1 MCESYTSFAEVYDL
15 FMDNVPYDRWA
26 AGIDTLLKKYL
37 PPAAEKAE
45 ASNSEKPV
53 ADEKFEALGSYKP
66 IEDAHFGEKP
76 MVLDLGCG
84 TGQITRRLRDMGY
97 DMTGV
102 DSSDEMLEIARG
114 HEIER
119 FDGAETQGIEK
130 SDGTVAQESA
140 DSILYICQDMRDL
153 DLFGTYQGVVSVC
166 DCMNYITD
174 KDDFLKVLK
183 RVNNFLHP
191 GGVFI
196 FDVNTE
202 YKYEKVLAN
211 NTFAENRDEGSFIW
225 ENEYDSDT
233 KLNIYDLTLFIRGGD
248 GRFDKFFEQHL
259 QRCYE
264 KSEIVEMIEA
274 AGLELVE
281 VLDTDTFEEP
291 SPTSEKITFV
301 AREHLKDP
309 DRPGFYKD
317 GSRQAQ
323 MQ

>member
-1 MCESYTSFAEVYDL
+1 MCDSYTSFAEVYDL

-26 AGIDTLLKKYL
+26 KEIDTLLKKYL
-37 PPAAEKAE
+37 PPAAEKTE
-45 ASNSEKPV
+45 ASDSGKSAVN
-53 ADEKFEALGSYKP
+53 AQD
-66 IEDAHFGEKP
+66 KP

-102 DSSDEMLEIARG
+102 DSSDEMLEIARA

-119 FDGAETQGIEK
+119 TDALP
-130 SDGTVAQESA
+130 QENESVDA
-140 DSILYICQDMRDL
+140 SVIQLYDDSILYICQDMREL

-174 KDDFLKVLK
+174 KDDFLKVLR

-196 FDVNTE
+196 FDINTE
-202 YKYEKVLAN
+202 YKYEKVLAD

-225 ENEYDSDT
+225 ENEYDCDK
-233 KLNIYDLTLFIRGGD
+233 KLNIYDLTLYIRGQD
-248 GRFDKFFEQHL
+248 GRFDRFFEQHL
-259 QRCYE
+259 QRSYR

-274 AGLELVE
+274 AGLEPVE
-281 VLDTDTFEEP
+281 ILDTDTFEEP

-317 GSRQAQ
+317 GSRQTQ
-323 MQ
+323 MTLLNRKGLA

>member
-15 FMDNVPYDRWA
+15 FMDNVPYDSWA

-37 PPAAEKAE
+37 PPAA
-45 ASNSEKPV
+45 
-53 ADEKFEALGSYKP
+53 
-66 IEDAHFGEKP
+66 EKP

-114 HEIER
+114 HE
-119 FDGAETQGIEK
+119 
-130 SDGTVAQESA
+130 SD
-140 DSILYICQDMRDL
+140 DSILYICQDMREL

-174 KDDFLKVLK
+174 KDDFLAVLK

-196 FDVNTE
+196 FDINTE
-202 YKYEKVLAN
+202 YKYEKVLAD

-225 ENEYDSDT
+225 ENEYDNDK
-233 KLNIYDLTLFIRGGD
+233 KLNIYDLTLFIRGGE

-259 QRCYE
+259 QRCYQRV
-264 KSEIVEMIEA
+264 EIEDMIEA

-281 VLDTDTFEEP
+281 ILDTDTFEEP

-323 MQ
+323 LQ

>member
-1 MCESYTSFAEVYDL
+1 MCDSYTSFAEVYDL

-37 PPAAEKAE
+37 PPAAEKHE
-45 ASNSEKPV
+45 ASDSEKSV
-53 ADEKFEALGSYKP
+53 ADEKLGASGSDKS
-66 IEDAHFGEKP
+66 IADAHFREKP

-102 DSSDEMLEIARG
+102 DSSDEMLEIARA

-119 FDGAETQGIEK
+119 FDGAETQDIEE

-140 DSILYICQDMRDL
+140 DSILYICQDMREL

-166 DCMNYITD
+166 DCMNYITE

-196 FDVNTE
+196 FDINTE
-202 YKYEKVLAN
+202 YKYEKVLAD

-225 ENEYDSDT
+225 ENEYDSDK

-281 VLDTDTFEEP
+281 ILDTDTFGEP

-301 AREHLKDP
+301 VREHLKDP
-309 DRPGFYKD
+309 NRPGFYKD

-323 MQ
+323 LQ